1 MTGVVSVR
9 TLATDGCLDCCCLGD
24 CGLEAPAP
32 EAAAEAEADP
42 AADRAGLA
50 ESALDL
56 AAVGDPR
63 GVTAGGV
70 PAELAATAGNVH
82 VSLISACT
90 TMGIHEVDCL
100 QCTIERGLWI
110 VLRCSACHFC
120 SVSEAVRHTGTQ
132 RVVMPD

>member
-70 PAELAATAGNVH
+70 PAELAATAVMA
-82 VSLISACT
+82 ST
-90 TMGIHEVDCL
+90 TAL
-100 QCTIERGLWI
+100 AT
-110 VLRCSACHFC
+110 S
-120 SVSEAVRHTGTQ
+120 TY
-132 RVVMPD
+132 P